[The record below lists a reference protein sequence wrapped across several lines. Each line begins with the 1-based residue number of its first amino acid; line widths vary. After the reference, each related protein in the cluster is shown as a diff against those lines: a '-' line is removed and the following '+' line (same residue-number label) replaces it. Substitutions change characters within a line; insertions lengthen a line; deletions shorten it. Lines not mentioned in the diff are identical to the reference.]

1 MCIHVLYIYIH
12 ILYNHTYVYRGRV
25 LQIITGEK
33 SWEFSKIHWR
43 PYDDQVVGIGILDTD
58 IGYHWYHIL
67 DHGDIQ

>member
-1 MCIHVLYIYIH
+1 M
-12 ILYNHTYVYRGRV
+12 YRGRV